1 MNLRNTVLAVT
12 LVSIFALP
20 AAHAEHGGYS
30 GLSPSE
36 TVVLSVVVSPILVAG
51 SVVAMGHAGVEA
63 SGKGIE
69 ASGKGIK
76 ASTGAS
82 NRFSESLSTHTD
94 WTVVGLRNQ
103 RDTTQLELES
113 TDGTM
118 RMTVG
123 VPTRDV
129 NARGIRLQDHITM
142 KQLGTDS
149 FTAEFQGKPLGVV
162 SDPAANLAHSHKRN

>member
-1 MNLRNTVLAVT
+1 MNLRNTVLAIT
-12 LVSIFALP
+12 LVSVFALP
-20 AAHAEHGGYS
+20 AAHAEHRGGFS

-63 SGKGIE
+63 SGKGI
-69 ASGKGIK
+69 K

-82 NRFSESLSTHTD
+82 NRFSESLSTHTE
-94 WTVVGLRNQ
+94 WTVVGLRKE

-123 VPTRDV
+123 VPAREA
-129 NARGIRLQDHITM
+129 NARGIRLQDRITM
-142 KQLGTDS
+142 KKLGTDS
-149 FTAEFQGKPLGVV
+149 FTAEYQGKPLGVV